1 MVRSF
6 VLRSMVAGLCL
17 AVVGTASAQNRVSA
31 SKKGSLLMYS
41 KVEIKWQPVGGGAFV
56 VTQDTFIDMS
66 NDFPQDVEVQLYFV
80 NGDAP
85 APAVFVGDPPVQI
98 ERAHPG
104 WNWADCQIRL
114 TANQPTYMSILSGL
128 PAGCQPFTVLDPGFP
143 PGRPDPEVRGGRI
156 LRGFVYAWA
165 VNNHGEEIRWNHLAG
180 DAILVN
186 YANATAAEYSAYA
199 FSACPGDTCAHG
211 AKPDATSGRLLLN
224 GVEYDNGFDM
234 LLMDFYATG
243 SLALSGGGAIVVVDT
258 DVTLHPITA
267 DLRQDTTG
275 PVTTK
280 AKFDVWNQ
288 NEIRLSGMEKC
299 ITCWDQTLGS
309 RYTNPNYFL
318 RGNLQ
323 TDKGKARIDGIESR
337 VVCPLTVEPGTFSG
351 PASLLGVAIKQLAFL
366 TGQTV
371 YGFAASALNM
381 VGQGEQSGV
390 ILYDIIAR
398 PDEAQQGTAGA
409 EVGSAG
415 SVKSGRTGR

>member
-17 AVVGTASAQNRVSA
+17 ALVGAVSADDRVSA

-41 KVEIKWQPVGGGAFV
+41 KVEIKWQATVDVGFV

-66 NDFPQDVEVQLYFV
+66 NDYPQDVEVQLYFV
-80 NGDAP
+80 NGDQPSA
-85 APAVFVGDPPVQI
+85 AVFVGDPPVEV

-104 WNWADCQIRL
+104 WNWADCQITL

-128 PAGCQPFTVLDPGFP
+128 PAGCQPFTVLDPGNP

-165 VNNHGEEIRWNHLAG
+165 VDNNGEEIRWNHLTG
-180 DAILVN
+180 DAILIN
-186 YANATAAEYSAYA
+186 YARATAAEYSAYA
-199 FSACPGDTCAHG
+199 FAACPGDTCDHG
-211 AKPDATSGRLLLN
+211 AATDGFPGVLLLN
-224 GVEYDNGFDM
+224 GVEYDMGFDK

-243 SLALSGGGAIVVVDT
+243 SLALSGDGAIVVVDT
-258 DVTLHPITA
+258 DLTLHPITA

-318 RGNLQ
+318 RANLQ
-323 TDKGKARIDGIESR
+323 TDKGKARIDGIESS

-351 PASLLGVAIKQLAFL
+351 PASMLGIAIKQLTFIQGTA
-366 TGQTV
+366 V
-371 YGFAASALNM
+371 SGFAASALNL
-381 VGQGEQSGV
+381 VGQGEESGV
-390 ILYDIIAR
+390 ILYDIISR
-398 PDEAQQGTAGA
+398 PDEANQGTAGA
-409 EVGSAG
+409 SMGSTG
-415 SVKSGRTGR
+415 SVKNGRSGR

>member
-6 VLRSMVAGLCL
+6 VLRSLVAGLCL
-17 AVVGTASAQNRVSA
+17 VAAGTVSADDRVSA
-31 SKKGSLLMYS
+31 SKKGSLLMFS
-41 KVEIKWQPVGGGAFV
+41 KVEIKLQSVDGGGFA
-56 VTQDTFIDMS
+56 VTQDTFVDMS
-66 NDFPQDVEVQLYFV
+66 NDYPTDVEVQLYFV

-104 WNWADCQIRL
+104 WNWADCQITL
-114 TANQPTYMSILSGL
+114 TANQPTYLSILSGL
-128 PAGCQPFTVLDPGFP
+128 PAGCQPFTVLDPGNP

-165 VNNHGEEIRWNHLAG
+165 VDNNGEEIRHNHLAG

-186 YANATAAEYSAYA
+186 YARATAAEYSAYA
-199 FSACPGDTCAHG
+199 FAACPGDTCAHG
-211 AKPDATSGRLLLN
+211 AAPDGTPGRLLLN
-224 GVEYDNGFDM
+224 GVEYDMGFDK
-234 LLMDFYATG
+234 LLMDYYATG
-243 SLALSGGGAIVVVDT
+243 SFALSGDGRVVIVDT
-258 DVTLHPITA
+258 DLTLHAITA

-309 RYTNPNYFL
+309 RYTDPNYFL
-318 RGNLQ
+318 RANLQ
-323 TDKGKARIDGIESR
+323 TDKGKARIDGIESS

-351 PASLLGVAIKQLAFL
+351 PASLLGITIKQLTFL
-366 TGQTV
+366 NGQTV
-371 YGFAASALNM
+371 AGFAASALNM
-381 VGQGEQSGV
+381 VGQGEEAGV
-390 ILYDIIAR
+390 ILYDIISR
-398 PDEAQQGTAGA
+398 PDELNNGTTGAG
-409 EVGSAG
+409 VGSAG
-415 SVKSGRTGR
+415 SVKSGRSGR